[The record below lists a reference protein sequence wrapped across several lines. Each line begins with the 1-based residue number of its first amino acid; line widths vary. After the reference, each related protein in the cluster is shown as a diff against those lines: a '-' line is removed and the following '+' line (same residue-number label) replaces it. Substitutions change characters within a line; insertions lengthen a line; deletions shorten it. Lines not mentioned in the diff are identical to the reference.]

1 MLASV
6 VPQVTARAQRS
17 QIRWVVVG
25 GILIQMGAGQDRF
38 YPAPRRPI
46 RLSEKAQRAASI
58 VVAFTGFR
66 VQLFNGNRQ
75 EAQKVK
81 SGFSSQFPELL
92 CYLTYQSPE
101 YKVQVGDCRNEW
113 EAEKLRKELHASYP
127 AAIVVKAE
135 IQMPKGK

>member
-1 MLASV
+1 MRLTVLFLLFFGPLAAQQVRPSV
-6 VPQVTARAQRS
+6 TMEPSVAQTDSLFR
-17 QIRWVVVG
+17 QWNHR
-25 GILIQMGAGQDRF
+25 QAG
-38 YPAPRRPI
+38 
-46 RLSEKAQRAASI
+46 
-58 VVAFTGFR
+58 FTGFR

-81 SGFSSQFPELL
+81 SGFSSQYPELL